1 MHWSE
6 IIKQA
11 FQDLKSNKLRSTLT
25 LFGIVWGIMAIMIL
39 LGWGFGFRD
48 LMYEGMSKIGEDLVV
63 IIPGHTSIGVGGYK
77 AGRPVIP
84 EMEDIEAIQIQ
95 CPSVAEINPQV
106 DRRYQVKAETE
117 AREYNI
123 RGVLPVAKK
132 MNNWQVAQGRFIT
145 QDDIRNRRRFAFIGN
160 NIKEYLFGE
169 ESNPV
174 GKKIKIRG
182 VSFSIVGVAVE
193 KELQMSTINSRHDDQ
208 VLVPLSTA
216 LQLWSDGKSLDLIFA
231 SPKENAKSSQV
242 VTEIRNVLAER
253 HRFDPEDEEA
263 LFILEFAFFEKMI
276 DLLSLGLNILLGL
289 IGIITLF
296 IGGVGV
302 MNIMFVS
309 VQERTREIGIL
320 KAVGAK
326 KRDIRLQFLAE
337 SLFITLLGGSIGFL
351 LGSAL
356 LGAVNLLPLPPFIP
370 LPQNSVELSLIV
382 VFVMILTGVISG
394 YIPAKNA
401 ADMEPAKALQYER
414 GETVVGKKIPK
425 PLWASRTLTGELI
438 GQAFLEIRS
447 SKSRSFLTTFGIFWG
462 IAAVIVLI
470 GFGTGFQGFF
480 NREFGKM
487 GEKTVFVVPGRVQ
500 TERGTFRKA
509 RRVRLSEKDVEA
521 LMAYPVEVEKAL
533 PEYDCRFPVV
543 KYGSE
548 SRAVHTLGVVPG
560 TLQMRNFKVARGR
573 FINQGDVEES
583 ARVCFLGANI
593 PDRLFGNQTRDVTGE
608 YVNLNGI
615 RYLVIGT
622 AQPKG
627 LQLSINTSYDDDKI
641 LIPFSTALKD
651 FSGDKYVSRILVSPV
666 KKEHYRKTEQEIRQT
681 LSKLHR
687 FDPENEDAVYIWSM
701 LEGTDFLGYIVIG
714 LQIFL
719 GGVGVITLMIGAVGV
734 MNIMFFVVTQRTRE
748 IGIRRAVGALK
759 RHIFQQLFTE
769 SLALTFIGGLI
780 GFGIGWGIN
789 AGLTALIAVLRTQN
803 AQLMMLFSPEN
814 SLLASIITV
823 FLMVMAGFLAGL
835 TPALRA
841 MRLDIVN
848 SLRYE

>member
-1 MHWSE
+1 
-6 IIKQA
+6 
-11 FQDLKSNKLRSTLT
+11 
-25 LFGIVWGIMAIMIL
+25 
-39 LGWGFGFRD
+39 FRD
-48 LMYEGMSKIGEDLVV
+48 LMYEGMNKIGEDLVI

-84 EMEDIEAIQIQ
+84 DMDDIEAIRIQ
-95 CPSVAEINPQV
+95 CPSVAHINPQIG
-106 DRRYQVKAETE
+106 RWYQVKADSE

-132 MNNWQVAQGRFIT
+132 MNNWQVAQGRFIS

-160 NIKEYLFGE
+160 NIKEHLFGE

-174 GKKIKIRG
+174 GEKIKIRG
-182 VSFSIVGVAVE
+182 VTFLVVGVAVE

-216 LQLWSDGKSLDLIFA
+216 LQLWSDGKSLDLIFT

-242 VTEIRNVLAER
+242 VSEVRNVLAER

-263 LFILEFAFFEKMI
+263 LFILEFAFFEKML
-276 DLLSLGLNILLGL
+276 DVLSLGLNILLGL

-296 IGGVGV
+296 IGGIGV

-370 LPQNSVELSLIV
+370 LPQNSIVLSLIV

-401 ADMEPAKALQYER
+401 AEMEPAKALQYER

-425 PLWASRTLTGELI
+425 PLWSSRTLTGELI

-480 NREFGKM
+480 EREFG
-487 GEKTVFVVPGRVQ
+487 
-500 TERGTFRKA
+500 
-509 RRVRLSEKDVEA
+509 
-521 LMAYPVEVEKAL
+521 
-533 PEYDCRFPVV
+533 
-543 KYGSE
+543 
-548 SRAVHTLGVVPG
+548 
-560 TLQMRNFKVARGR
+560 
-573 FINQGDVEES
+573 
-583 ARVCFLGANI
+583 
-593 PDRLFGNQTRDVTGE
+593 
-608 YVNLNGI
+608 
-615 RYLVIGT
+615 
-622 AQPKG
+622 
-627 LQLSINTSYDDDKI
+627 
-641 LIPFSTALKD
+641 
-651 FSGDKYVSRILVSPV
+651 
-666 KKEHYRKTEQEIRQT
+666 
-681 LSKLHR
+681 
-687 FDPENEDAVYIWSM
+687 
-701 LEGTDFLGYIVIG
+701 
-714 LQIFL
+714 
-719 GGVGVITLMIGAVGV
+719 
-734 MNIMFFVVTQRTRE
+734 
-748 IGIRRAVGALK
+748 
-759 RHIFQQLFTE
+759 
-769 SLALTFIGGLI
+769 
-780 GFGIGWGIN
+780 
-789 AGLTALIAVLRTQN
+789 
-803 AQLMMLFSPEN
+803 
-814 SLLASIITV
+814 
-823 FLMVMAGFLAGL
+823 
-835 TPALRA
+835 
-841 MRLDIVN
+841 
-848 SLRYE
+848 